1 MHTTAAVLEKIGNP
15 LVLAEL
21 AVPALQPGQVLVA
34 VAFAGM
40 CHTQLLECRGRRGD
54 DPYLPHCLGHEGS
67 GTVQVVGRGVS
78 KCRVGDHVVLSWIKG
93 SGADVPG
100 TVYSWNGRDVNAG
113 GVTTFARHAV
123 VSENRVT
130 VIPPSLDLRA
140 AAFLGCAVATGIGA
154 VRNTAG
160 VKRGQSLAVFGVG
173 GVGLCAVAGG
183 RLAGAEPI
191 VAVDVCAERLQ
202 LAVQFG
208 ATHSILAGHQDPV
221 AEIQRLC
228 PGGVDVAVEASGQ
241 PAVML
246 QALRAVRRQGGCAVI
261 AGNASHGETLPL
273 DPRELNQ
280 GKRLLGTWGGDSQ
293 PDRDFPAYC
302 RLVEE
307 GQLDLRPV
315 QAPPF
320 SLAAVNEAL
329 AALEHQKVARPL
341 LDMSL

>member
-1 MHTTAAVLEKIGNP
+1 MHTTAAVLEKLGNP

-21 AVPALQPGQVLVA
+21 AVPALRPGQVLVA
-34 VAFAGM
+34 VAFAGV

-67 GTVQVVGRGVS
+67 GTVRVVGQGVS

-113 GVTTFARHAV
+113 GVTTFARHTV

-154 VRNTAG
+154 VRNTAEL
-160 VKRGQSLAVFGVG
+160 KRGQSLAVFGVG

-183 RLAGAEPI
+183 RIAGAEPI

-208 ATHSILAGHQDPV
+208 ATHSIQAGRQDPI

-246 QALRAVRRQGGCAVI
+246 QALAPCVGKAVLPSLRAMRRTEKRCRSIRASSTRANAYWEPGVATASPIATSPSTAGSWKRAGWISVRYSR
-261 AGNASHGETLPL
+261 
-273 DPRELNQ
+273 R
-280 GKRLLGTWGGDSQ
+280 RFRW
-293 PDRDFPAYC
+293 
-302 RLVEE
+302 
-307 GQLDLRPV
+307 RPSTK
-315 QAPPF
+315 P
-320 SLAAVNEAL
+320 
-329 AALEHQKVARPL
+329 
-341 LDMSL
+341 